1 MKILLDEHMPWAMR
15 RRFPG
20 HEVYTVHY
28 MGWDGKVNGELL
40 ALARGE
46 FDVLITMDRSIP
58 PQQNLSENDVAII
71 LVRAKSNRLQD
82 LTPLIPEMQDRL
94 FAIRRGEIAYVNA

>member
-46 FDVLITMDRSIP
+46 FDVLITMDSSIP
-58 PQQNLSENDVAII
+58 AQQNLSENDVAIM
-71 LVRAKSNRLQD
+71 LVRAKSNKLQD

>member
-1 MKILLDEHMPWAMR
+1 MPWEMR
-15 RRFPG
+15 RLFPG

-71 LVRAKSNRLQD
+71 LVRARTNKIQD
-82 LTPLIPEMQDRL
+82 LMPLIPEIQDRL
-94 FAIRRGEIAYVNA
+94 YAVRRGEVHHVNA